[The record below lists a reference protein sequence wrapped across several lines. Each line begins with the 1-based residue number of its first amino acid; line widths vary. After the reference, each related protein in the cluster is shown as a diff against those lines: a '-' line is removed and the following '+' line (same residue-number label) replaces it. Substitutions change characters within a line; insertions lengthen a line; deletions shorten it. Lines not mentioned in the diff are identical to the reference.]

1 MAKMAKSKFSD
12 AELEKI
18 EAEIKEKEV
27 SVKFLV
33 TDYTV
38 EFLAQKV
45 RGEEYYVPG
54 YQRELIWKNPQQSKF
69 IESVIV
75 GLPIPFVFLWQDDEG
90 KLEIVDG
97 SQRLRTIVRFLDGEL
112 ALEGCDLVPGLKG
125 IRFGDLP
132 EGRRRKFNSRTMR
145 GIVLDNSVSAFT
157 RTTMFERIN
166 TGGTIANS
174 AEVRR
179 GALPGPITTL
189 ITKLAK
195 SPRFVEMTPI
205 SDQLVRSREREELI
219 IRFFT
224 YLERIE
230 IEGGVFKLPDWHDRP
245 SEYIYS
251 FLEDYNKKAN
261 SDPNLVERL
270 DEEFNQMLN
279 FVSRAFPFGFRKSDS
294 GKQIPRVRFEAISVG
309 SALAIRER
317 PAIYNNTP
325 DVSGWIEGDDF
336 LKAVSSDGANVR
348 AKTIGRI
355 SLVYGGLL
363 G

>member
-1 MAKMAKSKFSD
+1 MTAKSKFTD
-12 AELEKI
+12 EEIEKI
-18 EAEIKEKEV
+18 DADIKEKEV

-45 RGEEYYVPG
+45 KGDEYYVPG

-69 IESVIV
+69 IESVLV

-97 SQRLRTIVRFLDGEL
+97 SQRLRTIVRFLDGDL
-112 ALEGCDLVPGLKG
+112 TLEGCDLVPSLKG
-125 IRFGDLP
+125 VKFSDLS
-132 EGRRRKFNSRTMR
+132 ESRRRKFNSRTMR

-179 GALPGPITTL
+179 GALPGPVTNL

-195 SPRFVEMTPI
+195 TKEFIEMTPI

-230 IEGGVFKLPDWHDRP
+230 VQDGEFKLPDWHDRP

-251 FLEDYNKKAN
+251 FLEEANKKAE
-261 SDPNLVERL
+261 SDAGLVARL
-270 DEEFNQMLN
+270 NDEFSRMLD

-317 PAIYNNTP
+317 PDIYDNPP
-325 DVSGWIEGDDF
+325 DVSTWIEEDEF
-336 LKAVSSDGANVR
+336 LKAVTSDGANVR
-348 AKTIGRI
+348 SKTIGRI
-355 SLVYGGLL
+355 ALVYGSLL
-363 G
+363 E